1 MGEVI
6 KNTGNELK
14 NRWMAKMPRFFR
26 MIAYITINILAIA
39 TTVNFGVP
47 ALGGQLYDWWGDVYT
62 HILTGGLCILAT
74 CKVTVAGGYKD
85 IDADK
90 LMHGNV
96 ILDHDVDEN
105 TDGEQP
111 GA

>member
-14 NRWMAKMPRFFR
+14 ERWMAKMPRFFR
-26 MIAYITINILAIA
+26 MIAVITINILAIV

-85 IDADK
+85 IDPDK
-90 LMHGNV
+90 LMRGEIHPN
-96 ILDHDVDEN
+96 HDYSEM
-105 TDGEQP
+105 DGEQP
-111 GA
+111 GDS